1 MGFGRSS
8 IMVVSLRE
16 KHRSPLL
23 RRSLGHRGRPTVT
36 TLGKDSSTQMER
48 PAQILALQ
56 HAPEPVDLVR
66 GLEKRVFTVNGDVL
80 SLDDIL
86 NLADRFGRDVPD
98 ALDMPWNE
106 QQVVRIDMPLLDEAP
121 GLLRA
126 ATRGVLVHQTA
137 LVVHEAVKVAAGPGQ
152 SLAEGVGGHVRLP
165 RPRPA
170 AGPEDFALGQ
180 EQ

>member
-36 TLGKDSSTQMER
+36 TLGKDSSTQMQR

-80 SLDDIL
+80 Y
-86 NLADRFGRDVPD
+86 NRDSISSVK
-98 ALDMPWNE
+98 
-106 QQVVRIDMPLLDEAP
+106 
-121 GLLRA
+121 GLLR
-126 ATRGVLVHQTA
+126 TPFLDQRVDSLLDLDRQVLPFA
-137 LVVHEAVKVAAGPGQ
+137 N
-152 SLAEGVGGHVRLP
+152 SLDLDE
-165 RPRPA
+165 
-170 AGPEDFALGQ
+170 
-180 EQ
+180 

>member
-36 TLGKDSSTQMER
+36 TLGRESSTQMQR

-66 GLEKRVFTVNGDVL
+66 GLEKRVIAKDVRVL
-80 SLDDIL
+80 SLDNIFDL
-86 NLADRFGRDVPD
+86 TNRFGCDVSD
-98 ALDMPWNE
+98 SLDMLWNE
-106 QQVVRIDMPLLDEAP
+106 QEVVGIDVPL
-121 GLLRA
+121 
-126 ATRGVLVHQTA
+126 
-137 LVVHEAVKVAAGPGQ
+137 
-152 SLAEGVGGHVRLP
+152 
-165 RPRPA
+165 
-170 AGPEDFALGQ
+170 
-180 EQ
+180 

>member
-36 TLGKDSSTQMER
+36 TLGRDFSTQMQR

-98 ALDMPWNE
+98 ALDMLWNE
-106 QQVVRIDMPLLDEAP
+106 QQVVRIDMPMLDEAP
-121 GLLRA
+121 SLLRA
-126 ATRGVLVHQTA
+126 ATGIVLVYQTA
-137 LVVHEAVKVAAGPGQ
+137 LVVHEVVQVAAGAGQ
-152 SLAEGVGGHVRLP
+152 ALTEVVGGHLQ
-165 RPRPA
+165 
-170 AGPEDFALGQ
+170 DFAA
-180 EQ
+180 

>member
-1 MGFGRSS
+1 MTTPGR
-8 IMVVSLRE
+8 
-16 KHRSPLL
+16 
-23 RRSLGHRGRPTVT
+23 
-36 TLGKDSSTQMER
+36 DFSTQMQR

-66 GLEKRVFTVNGDVL
+66 GLEERVFTVNGDVL

-98 ALDMPWNE
+98 ALDILWNE

-126 ATRGVLVHQTA
+126 ATRVFLFT
-137 LVVHEAVKVAAGPGQ
+137 
-152 SLAEGVGGHVRLP
+152 
-165 RPRPA
+165 RPHWL
-170 AGPEDFALGQ
+170 FMKL
-180 EQ
+180 

>member
-1 MGFGRSS
+1 M
-8 IMVVSLRE
+8 
-16 KHRSPLL
+16 
-23 RRSLGHRGRPTVT
+23 
-36 TLGKDSSTQMER
+36 QR

-126 ATRGVLVHQTA
+126 ATRVVLVHQTA
-137 LVVHEAVKVAAGPGQ
+137 LVVHEAVKVAAGAGQ
-152 SLAEGVGGHVRLP
+152 ALTEVVGGHLQDFAANSIAGTEDRAEREDQPLLAIQTKQQSH
-165 RPRPA
+165 RA
-170 AGPEDFALGQ
+170 AGFGFFEHEWHPVRAAFLV
-180 EQ
+180 

>member
-1 MGFGRSS
+1 M
-8 IMVVSLRE
+8 
-16 KHRSPLL
+16 
-23 RRSLGHRGRPTVT
+23 
-36 TLGKDSSTQMER
+36 QR

-66 GLEKRVFTVNGDVL
+66 GLEKRVSTVNGDVL

-98 ALDMPWNE
+98 ALDMLWNE

-126 ATRGVLVHQTA
+126 ATRIVLVHQTA
-137 LVVHEAVKVAAGPGQ
+137 LVVHEAVKVTAGAGQ
-152 SLAEGVGGHVRLP
+152 ALAEVVGAHLQDLSADRVAGAEDRAKREDQPLFAVQTEQHPHR
-165 RPRPA
+165 A
-170 AGPEDFALGQ
+170 A
-180 EQ
+180 

>member
-36 TLGKDSSTQMER
+36 TLGTDSSTQMQR

-56 HAPEPVDLVR
+56 DAPEPVDLVR
-66 GLEKRVFTVNGDVL
+66 GLEKWVIAVNGDVL

-86 NLADRFGRDVPD
+86 DLADRFGRDIPYP
-98 ALDMPWNE
+98 LDVLRNKQEVM
-106 QQVVRIDMPLLDEAP
+106 RIDMPRFDEAP
-121 GLLRA
+121 GLFRA
-126 ATRGVLVHQTA
+126 ATGVVLVHQAA
-137 LVVHEAVKVAAGPGQ
+137 LVVH
-152 SLAEGVGGHVRLP
+152 
-165 RPRPA
+165 
-170 AGPEDFALGQ
+170 
-180 EQ
+180 

>member
-1 MGFGRSS
+1 MDFGRSRVKV
-8 IMVVSLRE
+8 ISLCE
-16 KHRSPLL
+16 KRRSKLL
-23 RRSLGHRGRPTVT
+23 RLSHGHRGRPTVT
-36 TLGKDSSTQMER
+36 TLGRGFSTQMQR

-98 ALDMPWNE
+98 ALDMLWNE

-126 ATRGVLVHQTA
+126 ATRVVLVHQTA
-137 LVVHEAVKVAAGPGQ
+137 LVVHEAVKVAAGAGQ
-152 SLAEGVGGHVRLP
+152 ALAESCGGASPHSATTEMSGTP
-165 RPRPA
+165 DRPA
-170 AGPEDFALGQ
+170 
-180 EQ
+180 